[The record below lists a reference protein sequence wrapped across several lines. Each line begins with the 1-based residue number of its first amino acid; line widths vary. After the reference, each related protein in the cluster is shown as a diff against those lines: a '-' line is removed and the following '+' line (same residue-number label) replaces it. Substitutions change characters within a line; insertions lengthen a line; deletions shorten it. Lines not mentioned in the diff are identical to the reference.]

1 MGRVLIV
8 DDEEEIRNILAE
20 FLTTMNFEVVTA
32 IDGHDALYN
41 LQKSNFDLV
50 ISDLVMPNMDGLEL
64 LKKVLD
70 IDDKIVFVMIT
81 GHPTVQTAVEAIK
94 AGAYDYI
101 TKPFRFDDVQ
111 LRINR
116 AFEKKVLSDR
126 LKNSRGFAWALL
138 LSIPIWLILGI
149 LLASF
154 LR

>member
-8 DDEEEIRNILAE
+8 DDEEDIRDILTD
-20 FLTTMNFEVVTA
+20 FLATMNFEVVTA

-41 LQKSNFDLV
+41 LQKNNFDLV

-64 LKKVLD
+64 LKKALD
-70 IDDKIVFVMIT
+70 IDDKLVFLMIT
-81 GHPTVQTAVEAIK
+81 GHPTVQTGVEAIK
-94 AGAYDYI
+94 EGAYDYI
-101 TKPFRFDDVQ
+101 TKPFRFDDVR

-126 LKNSRGFAWALL
+126 LKNTRGITWALIF
-138 LSIPIWLILGI
+138 SIPIWLILGI
-149 LLASF
+149 LLASL